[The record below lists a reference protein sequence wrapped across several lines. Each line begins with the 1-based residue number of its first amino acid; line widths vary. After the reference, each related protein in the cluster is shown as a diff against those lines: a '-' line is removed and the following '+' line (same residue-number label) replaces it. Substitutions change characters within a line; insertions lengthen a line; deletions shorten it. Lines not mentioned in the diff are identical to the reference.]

1 MKEIWTKIKCFFG
14 FCKDL
19 EKLKKEQIEAINK
32 AYKVEPKVQTLN
44 IKEEF
49 GNNVGE
55 TLDVKVTDTANITKT
70 GVTKAK
76 TEKDSEKHQHLATL
90 KNTKKTQK
98 VIKSVKETKKVK
110 RHWYN
115 NSKTQKLVPEG
126 EETKLPKTWKKGKLK
141 TPKKDK

>member
-1 MKEIWTKIKCFFG
+1 MKIWTKIKCFFG
-14 FCKDL
+14 FCKDS
-19 EKLKKEQIEAINK
+19 ENLKEEQIEAVNK
-32 AYKVEPKVQTLN
+32 VYKVEPRVQTLN

-55 TLDVKVTDTANITKT
+55 TLRVNITKT
-70 GVTKAK
+70 T
-76 TEKDSEKHQHLATL
+76 KDSEKHQHSATL
-90 KNTKKTQK
+90 KNAKETQE
-98 VIKSVKETKKVK
+98 VIKSVKGIKKVK

>member
-49 GNNVGE
+49 GNNIDE
-55 TLDVKVTDTANITKT
+55 SLKVKVTDTANITKT

-76 TEKDSEKHQHLATL
+76 VQKTKKPVTKTKQKSEKP
-90 KNTKKTQK
+90 
-98 VIKSVKETKKVK
+98 VKVK

-115 NSKTQKLVPEG
+115 NSKTQKLIVEG
-126 EETKLPKTWKKGKLK
+126 DEVNLPRTWKKGKLK

>member
-1 MKEIWTKIKCFFG
+1 MKIWTKIKCFLG

-19 EKLKKEQIEAINK
+19 EKLKEKQIEAINK

-49 GNNVGE
+49 GNNIDE
-55 TLDVKVTDTANITKT
+55 SLKVKVTDTANITKT

-76 TEKDSEKHQHLATL
+76 VQKTKKPVTKTKQKSEKP
-90 KNTKKTQK
+90 
-98 VIKSVKETKKVK
+98 VKVK

-115 NSKTQKLVPEG
+115 NSKTQKLIVEG
-126 EETKLPKTWKKGKLK
+126 DEVNLPRTWKKGKLK